1 MTLLIVGLV
10 LMLGI
15 HSAKVVAPG
24 MREAAVA
31 RLGDGPYKGIYSL
44 VSLVGLVLVGWGFAR
59 AWEAPVFLY
68 TPPSWGRHLALAVMI
83 PALILVFASLF
94 PASGIKRF
102 VTHPLL
108 LATMLWALAHLFAN
122 GDLAGVV
129 LFGAILLWAVVD
141 RFAQPKEAEAEVAG
155 IGFGGWDLAAI
166 LAGIA
171 LYVVLIAGLHYWL
184 FGVSPIL

>member
-1 MTLLIVGLV
+1 MSMLIVGLV
-10 LMLGI
+10 LMLGT

-24 MREAAVA
+24 MRDAAVA

-44 VSLVGLVLVGWGFAR
+44 ISLVGLILVVWGFAR

-68 TPPSWGRHLALAVMI
+68 TPPSWGRHLAMALMI

-129 LFGAILLWAVVD
+129 LFGAILVWAVVD
-141 RFAQPKEAEAEVAG
+141 RIAQPKEAKTEVTGGA
-155 IGFGGWDLAAI
+155 FGKWDVAAV

-171 LYVVLIAGLHYWL
+171 LYIVLIAGLHYWL
-184 FGVSPIL
+184 FGISPIV